1 MALNVVL
8 IDKSEI
14 TKKMIS
20 HCLHYYAVQ
29 VHRFD
34 NLADMQ
40 SRFHQEQ
47 PDIVFI
53 DWDLKQGQKPLAS
66 SVKSQKS
73 PPLVVLHRGDSA
85 EGLDQMANRLKK
97 PIDANRLREMV
108 VHLVPKTNQLKIHKF
123 LKYPAKTSSFSETN
137 VASPEISSTPS
148 PPPASGPQ
156 LGADEMM
163 DIPDQEGVPA
173 DLIDPS
179 LKMKPMEGA
188 LAPSEG
194 APPSSVQGTSKE
206 EKADESDGLSNMEKT
221 KEYKIEESFDSST
234 FSVKVKEAAHS
245 SGQQKTAVPEPPPAK
260 QPTPPPPSPPKSQE
274 SDPPKIFIKEDI
286 DLDEDTANDFAP
298 AALSNKATV
307 NVMDTEQNREMILK
321 ILNEYK
327 DTLEFEGLMEKSLK
341 NYGTKMVKQIIS
353 KDSQQIIQQAFAG
366 YKDTPQFKADMVGF
380 LKEYLEQHLDIS
392 KQIEK
397 SLTVFI
403 RKQFPILAKE
413 VIEQEIQKLLNEN
426 DS

>member
-1 MALNVVL
+1 MAINVAL

-29 VHRFD
+29 VHRFE
-34 NLADMQ
+34 NLEDMQ

-53 DWDLKQGQKPLAS
+53 DWDLKKDKTPLAS
-66 SVKSQKS
+66 SVKNQAS

-85 EGLDQMANRLKK
+85 EGLDQMKNRLKK

-123 LKYPAKTSSFSETN
+123 LKYPARQPSFSKDDTD
-137 VASPEISSTPS
+137 SPISSV
-148 PPPASGPQ
+148 PPAIE
-156 LGADEMM
+156 GAWGGDEML
-163 DIPDQEGVPA
+163 DLPDQEGVPA

-179 LKMKPMEGA
+179 LKMNPMGGA
-188 LAPSEG
+188 STSSKSRSPS
-194 APPSSVQGTSKE
+194 PVQDTSKGE
-206 EKADESDGLSNMEKT
+206 QVDEGYNLPSLDKTEDYQIEKQSDSPALSAKT
-221 KEYKIEESFDSST
+221 K
-234 FSVKVKEAAHS
+234 AAS
-245 SGQQKTAVPEPPPAK
+245 PAGQQKTSAPKPPPVN
-260 QPTPPPPSPPKSQE
+260 QPPLPSSPKSQE
-274 SDPPKIFIKEDI
+274 TDPPKIFIKEDI

-298 AALSNKATV
+298 AALSNKTTI
-307 NVMDTEQNREMILK
+307 NVADTEQNREMILK

-341 NYGTKMVKQIIS
+341 NYGTKMVKQIVTQNS
-353 KDSQQIIQQAFAG
+353 KQIIQQAFSG
-366 YKDTPQFKADMVGF
+366 YRETPQFKEDMIGF
-380 LKEYLEQHLDIS
+380 LKEYLEQHSDVN

-397 SLTVFI
+397 SLTAFI
-403 RKQFPILAKE
+403 KKQLPILAKA
-413 VIEQEIQKLLNEN
+413 VIEQEVQKLLNE
-426 DS
+426 DDT